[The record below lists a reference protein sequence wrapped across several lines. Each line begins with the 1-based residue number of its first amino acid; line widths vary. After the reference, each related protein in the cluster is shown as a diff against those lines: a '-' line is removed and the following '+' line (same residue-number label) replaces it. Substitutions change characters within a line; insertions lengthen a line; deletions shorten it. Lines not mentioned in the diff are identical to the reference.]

1 MNKNIKIGIL
11 GGGQLALMLTEAA
24 FKLGIQD
31 ITVLDP
37 TENCPAQTI
46 GAKQIIGSFTDKN
59 KIIEL
64 ASKVDVLTFD
74 IESINID
81 ALFSASE
88 ITKVYPSPN
97 CLSIIQNKYL
107 QNCFLKDLSIPIPKF
122 YKIEDMP
129 LSDNNEIIIKA
140 KKGGYDGKGVWKIYK
155 EDLPDLMERLNIHE
169 DNIFAEELIDIKK
182 ELAIIAYLSHDQ
194 QVICYPIVETI
205 QKDGICTEVI
215 CPVSL
220 DISIRLEII
229 DITEKIVQKF
239 QTKGI
244 IAIEFFLTSDN
255 RVLVNEISPRV
266 HNSGHYTIEGTNCS
280 QFEQHI
286 RSIVGLPNIK
296 PYYNYYIPIIMKNI
310 LGTGKKMD
318 YTNIL
323 TKSGLHWYNKKS
335 KDGIYKLNRKI
346 GHYTQKINIIHC
358 PYPLVYIIMGSS
370 SDYKTMEPAI
380 DLFKY
385 YYIPYKVDIVS
396 AHRSPE
402 WMYEFGK
409 NIESWCCKVII
420 AGAGGAAHLPGMMA
434 SLTPIP
440 VIGVPV
446 PTQYLGGK
454 DSLLSIVQMPDGV
467 PVATVGIGKA
477 KNAAILATKIMGIT
491 EVSNVIMIKNRI
503 KVDNQRSSYPISQ

>member
-24 FKLGIQD
+24 FKLGIQN

-37 TENCPAQTI
+37 TENCPAKTV

-59 KIIEL
+59 KIMEL
-64 ASKVDVLTFD
+64 ASLVDILTFD
-74 IESINID
+74 IESVNIN

-88 ITKVYPSPN
+88 KTTVYPNPN
-97 CLSIIQNKYL
+97 CLLIIQNKYL
-107 QNCFLKDLSIPIPKF
+107 QNCFLKELSIPIPKF

-129 LSDNNEIIIKA
+129 LSDNNQIIIKA

-155 EDLPDLMERLNIHE
+155 EDLPDLMERLNIYM

-182 ELAIIAYLSHDQ
+182 ELAIIAYLSHDKK
-194 QVICYPIVETI
+194 VICYPIVETI
-205 QKDGICTEVI
+205 QNDGICIEVI
-215 CPVSL
+215 CPVPL
-220 DISIRLEII
+220 DISIRKEINE
-229 DITEKIVQKF
+229 ITVKIVNKF

-244 IAIEFFLTSDN
+244 IAIEFFLTTDN

-266 HNSGHYTIEGTNCS
+266 HNSGHYTIESTNCS

-286 RSIVGLPNIK
+286 RSITGLPNIK
-296 PYYNYYIPIIMKNI
+296 PYFEYNQPVIMKNI
-310 LGTGKKMD
+310 LGTGKEMD

-323 TKSGLHWYNKKS
+323 SKSGLHWYNKKS

-346 GHYTQKINIIHC
+346 GHYTEKMTVNNC

-380 DLFKY
+380 ELLKY
-385 YYIPYKVDIVS
+385 YSIPHKVDVVS

-402 WMYEFGK
+402 WMFEFGK

-420 AGAGGAAHLPGMMA
+420 AAAGGAAHLPGMMA

-446 PTQYLGGK
+446 PTQNLGGQ

-477 KNAAILATKIMGIT
+477 KNAAILAAKIMGLDD
-491 EVSNVIMIKNRI
+491 VSNDIMRKNRK
-503 KVDNQRSSYPISQ
+503 KVFNQRSTYPIS

>member
-24 FKLGIQD
+24 FKLGIHD

-37 TENCPAQTI
+37 THNCPAQTV
-46 GAKQIIGSFTDKN
+46 GAKQIVGSFTDKN

-64 ASKVDVLTFD
+64 ANIVDVLTFD
-74 IESINID
+74 IESVNID

-107 QNCFLKDLSIPIPKF
+107 QNCFLKDLSIPIPEF

-140 KKGGYDGKGVWKIYK
+140 KKGGYDGKGVWKINK
-155 EDLPDLMERLNIHE
+155 EDLPDLMEKLNIYE

-182 ELAIIAYLSHDQ
+182 ELAIIAYLSYNQ
-194 QVICYPIVETI
+194 RVICYPIVETI
-205 QKDGICTEVI
+205 QCDGICTEVI
-215 CPVSL
+215 CPVPL
-220 DISIRLEII
+220 DISIRKEIK
-229 DITEKIVQKF
+229 DITQKIVKKF
-239 QTKGI
+239 QTNGI

-266 HNSGHYTIEGTNCS
+266 HNSGHYTIEATNCS

-286 RSIVGLPNIK
+286 RSIIGLPTI
-296 PYYNYYIPIIMKNI
+296 IPCFQYDQPVIMKNI
-310 LGTGKKMD
+310 LGTGKEID
-318 YTNIL
+318 YNNIIS
-323 TKSGLHWYNKKS
+323 KSGLHWYNKKS

-346 GHYTQKINIIHC
+346 GHYTEQITVNNC

-370 SDYKTMEPAI
+370 SDYETIEPAI
-380 DLFKY
+380 ELFKY
-385 YYIPYKVDIVS
+385 YHIPYKVDIVS

-409 NIESWCCKVII
+409 NIESWCCRVII
-420 AGAGGAAHLPGMMA
+420 AAAGGAAHLPGMMA

-446 PTQYLGGK
+446 PTQHLGGQ

-477 KNAAILATKIMGIT
+477 KNAAILAIKIMGLP
-491 EVSNVIMIKNRI
+491 EVSNDIMRQNRE
-503 KVDNQRSSYPISQ
+503 KVADQRSTYPISK